1 MRVPFFSFKGRLA
14 WWLAAVVFF
23 LIFLWVGLAWL
34 IFSGDGS
41 QPATQKAEARELK
54 IVKPHTNDLV
64 NFKDEAQGASLAPVA
79 ARPSPRYEDI
89 TQNAEPVEKV
99 WQGLLNTILMQ
110 DIHVNEIANNV
121 LVILP
126 RLPLDGQLEAAQH
139 LVNLSADEDYS
150 KAESVYFSAGLHPN
164 VRRIV
169 FEDLMNRPNAI
180 KLPLLVRTLKEY
192 GHPMRNEAL
201 ENLQVLTG
209 RNEGNDPARWDN
221 VVQNALEE
229 ERKTM
234 QGDMHSPQ

>member
-1 MRVPFFSFKGRLA
+1 MFFI
-14 WWLAAVVFF
+14 
-23 LIFLWVGLAWL
+23 LIFLWGVLAWL

-41 QPATQKAEARELK
+41 PPATQKAEARELK

-64 NFKDEAQGASLAPVA
+64 NFKDEAQVTSLAPVA
-79 ARPSPRYEDI
+79 ARPSPSYDPTTE
-89 TQNAEPVEKV
+89 NAEPVEKI
-99 WQGLLNTILMQ
+99 WETQINTILMQ
-110 DIHVNEIANNV
+110 EIDIKEIANQIS
-121 LVILP
+121 VILP
-126 RLPLDGQLEAAQH
+126 RLPLDGQLDAAQH

-150 KAESVYFSAGLHPN
+150 KAESVYFNAGLHPN

-169 FEDLMNRPNAI
+169 FEDLMNRTNAI

-234 QGDMHSPQ
+234 QDDIHSPE

>member
-1 MRVPFFSFKGRLA
+1 MGRLA
-14 WWLAAVVFF
+14 WWLGGVVFI
-23 LIFLWVGLAWL
+23 LIFLWGVLAWL
-34 IFSGDGS
+34 IFSGSGS
-41 QPATQKAEARELK
+41 PPATQKAEARESK

-64 NFKDEAQGASLAPVA
+64 NFKDEAQVSSLAPVA
-79 ARPSPRYEDI
+79 ARPLPSYDPTTE
-89 TQNAEPVEKV
+89 NAEPVEKI
-99 WQGLLNTILMQ
+99 WETQINTILMQ
-110 DIHVNEIANNV
+110 EIDIKEIANQIA
-121 LVILP
+121 VILP
-126 RLPLDGQLEAAQH
+126 RLPLDGQLEASQH

-150 KAESVYFSAGLHPN
+150 KAESVYFNAGLDPN

-209 RNEGNDPARWDN
+209 RNEGNDPARWDI

-234 QGDMHSPQ
+234 QDDRHSPE